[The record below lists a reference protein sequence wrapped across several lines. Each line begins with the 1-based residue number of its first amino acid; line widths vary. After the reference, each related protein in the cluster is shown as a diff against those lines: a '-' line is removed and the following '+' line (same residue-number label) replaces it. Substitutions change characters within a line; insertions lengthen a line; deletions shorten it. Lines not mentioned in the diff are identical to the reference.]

1 MGDPLMAVSKKR
13 ARLTKDGEPDP
24 APFVRVIDDGLA
36 EPRVVAQA
44 YLQAYGQ
51 WIEAGGDPSGD
62 VVQERPEVDPT
73 DPGSRLIQILREA
86 QFKGA
91 TKSLPTIQEV
101 K

>member
-1 MGDPLMAVSKKR
+1 MAVSKKR
-13 ARLTKDGEPDP
+13 ARLTKAGEPDP
-24 APFVRVIDDGLA
+24 APFLRVIDDGLA

-44 YLQAYGQ
+44 YRTVFQQ
-51 WIEAGGDPSGD
+51 WVDAGGDVSTGAIEA
-62 VVQERPEVDPT
+62 ERPEPEPD
-73 DPGSRLIQILREA
+73 RLIQILREA